1 MIPDHIQLKYQGFNN
16 PYRKIFIMKNDFV
29 ACDFSDLVPSWKLE
43 FSPECPKELFDQA
56 IRYAE
61 DRGYYS
67 FYIISSLDKI
77 SDYLTLFTDKHYV
90 SYIEEV
96 ILKNE
101 KSINL
106 IFWEW
111 LFDTT
116 NYQHDVAVI
125 KFMLSQDCR
134 DER

>member
-1 MIPDHIQLKYQGFNN
+1 MIPDHIQLKYQRFNN
-16 PYRKIFIMKNDFV
+16 PYRKIFILEDNFV

-43 FSPECPKELFDQA
+43 FSLEAPKELFNRA
-56 IRYAE
+56 IQYAE
-61 DRGYYS
+61 DLEYYS
-67 FYIISSLDKI
+67 FYLIADLHKVD
-77 SDYLTLFTDKHYV
+77 DYLTLFADKNYV
-90 SYIEEV
+90 PYVEEI

-101 KSINL
+101 KSVNL

-116 NYQHDVAVI
+116 NYKHDVAVI

-134 DER
+134 NER